1 MSRLLL
7 ILIAHLFPE
16 EHKNKVLRQRL
27 IVTQE
32 TRHTVMTDSPSASSP
47 DTGSDSHQALALRKA
62 TDSDE
67 PLPRH
72 TFQFLYRSVDL
83 L

>member
-1 MSRLLL
+1 
-7 ILIAHLFPE
+7 
-16 EHKNKVLRQRL
+16 
-27 IVTQE
+27 
-32 TRHTVMTDSPSASSP
+32 MTDSPSASSP

-83 L
+83 LWPGSEDWAWLSIGASVGAVERQLAKGWVEVRL